1 MLMEPPRFQSFMP
14 SSKTLVS
21 GRNGTETLLCITVPT
36 REDVDRIVDDA
47 AAKGG
52 KADPTSLPEM
62 PGGFGRSVEDP
73 DGHVWEVS
81 FMEGL
86 GGGIPLQ

>member
-1 MLMEPPRFQSFMP
+1 MPPT
-14 SSKTLVS
+14 KTLVT
-21 GRNGTETLLCITVPT
+21 GRSATEALLCITVPT
-36 REDVDRIVDDA
+36 REDVDRIVQDA
-47 AAKGG
+47 ADKGG
-52 KADPTSLPEM
+52 KADPTTLPEM

-86 GGGIPLQ
+86 GGGIPQC